1 MGVALGAQV
10 GHVDAYR
17 ASLEGC
23 LIYTVFTKKCQKRS
37 KTGYPLFGPPFAK
50 ISPYQ
55 APPRSDWALGGR
67 FGPRGLTPRGPKPHF
82 EENF

>member
-17 ASLEGC
+17 ASPEGY
-23 LIYTVFTKKCQKRS
+23 LIYTVFKKTCQKRS
-37 KTGYPLFGPPFAK
+37 KRGYPLFGPPFGK

-55 APPRSDWALGGR
+55 VPPGQIGPSEVVLGPG
-67 FGPRGLTPRGPKPHF
+67 G
-82 EENF
+82 